1 MKIISIGVLL
11 CLCLVSS
18 QARPGIRSPRPKNVN
33 DNDRFP
39 AEISHFG
46 LISLSVRCYED
57 VFDCTTDHYHRV
69 ESWLECCD
77 QLNGRSFADESQSN
91 RCLVW

>member
-18 QARPGIRSPRPKNVN
+18 QARPGIRSPKPENI
-33 DNDRFP
+33 DENDRFP

-46 LISLSVRCYED
+46 LSVRCYED
-57 VFDCTTDHYHRV
+57 DFDCRSDHYHRV
-69 ESWLECCD
+69 DSWLECCFE
-77 QLNGRSFADESQSN
+77 LNGYSYADESQGN
-91 RCLVW
+91 RCFVW

>member
-18 QARPGIRSPRPKNVN
+18 QARPGIRSPKPENV
-33 DNDRFP
+33 DENDRFP

-46 LISLSVRCYED
+46 LFRLPVRCYEGTL
-57 VFDCTTDHYHRV
+57 DCTAHYLRV
-69 ESWLECCD
+69 ENWLECCFE
-77 QLNGRSFADESQSN
+77 LHGLSYSDENQGSI
-91 RCLVW
+91 CIVW